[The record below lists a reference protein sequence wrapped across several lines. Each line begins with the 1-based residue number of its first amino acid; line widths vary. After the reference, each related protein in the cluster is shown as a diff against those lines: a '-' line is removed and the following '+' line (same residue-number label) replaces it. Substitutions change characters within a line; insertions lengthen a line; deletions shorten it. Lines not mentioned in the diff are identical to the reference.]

1 MSGIVCDKR
10 MPFTLK
16 AAVYK
21 TVIRHV
27 LVYVIEISALRKA
40 EQNFLERREMRM
52 FRWVMGVERVEKIR
66 NEEIKARTCVENI
79 IEKIRE
85 ARLRRLDHI
94 QRHSE
99 EDVVMRTW
107 TMEVSGS
114 RKKTQTEA
122 E

>member
-52 FRWVMGVERVEKIR
+52 FRWMIVIVIVIV
-66 NEEIKARTCVENI
+66 IFILQQHENI
-79 IEKIRE
+79 YK
-85 ARLRRLDHI
+85 HN
-94 QRHSE
+94 
-99 EDVVMRTW
+99 
-107 TMEVSGS
+107 
-114 RKKTQTEA
+114 
-122 E
+122 